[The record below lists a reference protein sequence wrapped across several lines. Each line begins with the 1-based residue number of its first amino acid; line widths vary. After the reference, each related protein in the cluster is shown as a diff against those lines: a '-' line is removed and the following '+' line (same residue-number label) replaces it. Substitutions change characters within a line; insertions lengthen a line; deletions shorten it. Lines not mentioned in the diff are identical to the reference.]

1 MEDCLMHV
9 LQVTPRYPPHMGGV
23 ETVVQRVSELLVAKG
38 VDVTVYSVDLERR
51 LPRRQ
56 KVNGVLVKRF
66 APLFGDPLYFPEPRF
81 IGGLRQEKAEIVH
94 VHNAHTLPPFLAALS
109 KRRDQ
114 RFLLQPYYHRFGQS
128 SFRDSLLRLY
138 KSGLRS
144 IVLPRTDVVIANS
157 MYEKETLCE
166 DFSVSG
172 KTALIPLGIDL
183 EEVKRVRWVPEEPK
197 RVLYVGALKPYKNVD
212 KIIEGFAWL
221 VRKKD
226 AGFRLV
232 IVGQGSEYDS
242 LVSLARRLRIDQFV
256 EWKRGLSRQQLLD
269 EYAKASVF
277 VLLSSLES
285 FSLVV
290 YEALIIGVPAVVLNF
305 GALANLVNAGLAE
318 GVNSLSARGIADAVL
333 RSTKKTYVR
342 ISDDMNIFL
351 DWQDYLR
358 RIISIYNGLLER

>member
-1 MEDCLMHV
+1 
-9 LQVTPRYPPHMGGV
+9 MGGV
-23 ETVVQRVSELLVAKG
+23 ETVVQRVSELLVAGG
-38 VDVTVYSVDLERR
+38 VKVTVYSADLYGG
-51 LPRRQ
+51 LPYQQR
-56 KVNGVLVKRF
+56 VNQVLVKRYS
-66 APLFGDPLYFPEPRF
+66 PLFGDPLYFPEPSF
-81 IGGLRQEKAEIVH
+81 AADLRREKADIVH
-94 VHNAHTLPPFLAALS
+94 VHNAHTLLPFLAALS
-109 KRRDQ
+109 KYREQ
-114 RFLLQPYYHRFGQS
+114 KFLLQPYYHRFGQS

-157 MYEKETLCE
+157 TYEKETLCE

-172 KTALIPLGIDL
+172 KIALIPLGIDL
-183 EEVKRVRWVPEEPK
+183 EEVKRVRRVPEEPK

-242 LVSLARRLRIDQFV
+242 LASLARRLRIGQFV

-305 GALANLVNAGLAE
+305 GALTNLVTAGLAE
-318 GVNSLSARGIADAVL
+318 GVNSLTARGIADALL
-333 RSTKKTYVR
+333 RSTKKTYIR
-342 ISDDMNIFL
+342 ISDEMNVFL
-351 DWQDYLR
+351 DWQNYSR
-358 RIISIYNGLLER
+358 RIIGIYNRLLEQGFRGTQRI